1 MYRFDLV
8 SHTLSSR
15 EKHVTPTQK
24 AITIVAGLPR
34 SGTSL
39 MMQMLDA
46 GGMPVLTD
54 QIRQPDDD
62 NPRGYYEFEAV
73 KKVKEE
79 PAWLER
85 APGHAVKMVYRLLY
99 DLPGGFTYQVVFTRR
114 KLEEVVASQETMLQR
129 NGKGGSELDEAQL
142 VAIYRRQLEQFDAWI
157 ESRPNF
163 SIFYVDHHDVLDD
176 TERVAHE
183 LNQFLGGQLDV
194 EAMTRVPDRSLHRQ
208 KR

>member
-1 MYRFDLV
+1 MNHKMQ
-8 SHTLSSR
+8 S
-15 EKHVTPTQK
+15 P
-24 AITIVAGLPR
+24 ITIVAGLPR

-73 KKVKEE
+73 KTVKEE
-79 PAWLER
+79 PDWLEQ

-99 DLPGGFTYQVVFTRR
+99 DLPAGYAYRVVFTRR

-129 NGKGGSELDEAQL
+129 NGKGASAVDEAQL
-142 VAIYRRQLEQFDAWI
+142 VDIYRRQLQQFDAWI

-163 SIFYVDHHDVLDD
+163 SILYVDHHEVLAD
-176 TERVAHE
+176 TERVARE
-183 LNQFLGGQLDV
+183 LNQFLGGQLNE
-194 EAMTRVPDRSLHRQ
+194 EAMIRVPDRSLHRQ

>member
-1 MYRFDLV
+1 M
-8 SHTLSSR
+8 
-15 EKHVTPTQK
+15 TPTQRP
-24 AITIVAGLPR
+24 ITIVAGLPR

-46 GGMPVLTD
+46 GGIPVLTD

-73 KKVKEE
+73 KTVKEE

-99 DLPGGFTYQVVFTRR
+99 DLPGGYTYQVVFTRR
-114 KLEEVVASQETMLQR
+114 KLEEVIASQETMLRR
-129 NGKGGSELDEAQL
+129 NGKGAGGLKEEQL
-142 VAIYRRQLEQFDAWI
+142 VDIYRRQLLQFDAWI
-157 ESRPNF
+157 EGRPNF
-163 SIFYVDHHDVLDD
+163 SVLYVNHHEVLND
-176 TERVAHE
+176 TERVARDV
-183 LNQFLGGQLDV
+183 NQFLGGDLDV
-194 EAMTRVPDRSLHRQ
+194 AAMIRVPDRSLHRQ

>member
-1 MYRFDLV
+1 
-8 SHTLSSR
+8 
-15 EKHVTPTQK
+15 VTPTQRP
-24 AITIVAGLPR
+24 ITIVAGLPR

-46 GGMPVLTD
+46 GGIPVLTD

-73 KKVKEE
+73 KTVKEE

-99 DLPGGFTYQVVFTRR
+99 DLPGGYTYQVVFTGR
-114 KLEEVVASQETMLQR
+114 KLEEVIASQETMLRR
-129 NGKGGSELDEAQL
+129 NGKGAGGLKEEQL
-142 VAIYRRQLEQFDAWI
+142 VDIYRRQLLQFDAWI
-157 ESRPNF
+157 EGRPNF
-163 SIFYVDHHDVLDD
+163 SVLYVDHHEVLND
-176 TERVAHE
+176 TERVARDV
-183 LNQFLGGQLDV
+183 NQFLGGDLDV
-194 EAMTRVPDRSLHRQ
+194 AAMIRVPDRSLHRQ

>member
-1 MYRFDLV
+1 
-8 SHTLSSR
+8 
-15 EKHVTPTQK
+15 
-24 AITIVAGLPR
+24 
-34 SGTSL
+34 
-39 MMQMLDA
+39 MLDA

-73 KKVKEE
+73 KTVKDE
-79 PAWLER
+79 PAWLEQ

-99 DLPGGFTYQVVFTRR
+99 DLPAVYTYRVVFTRR

-129 NGKGGSELDEAQL
+129 NGKDASAVDEAQL
-142 VAIYRRQLEQFDAWI
+142 VDIYRRQLKQFDAWI

-163 SIFYVDHHDVLDD
+163 SILYVEHHEVLAD

-183 LNQFLGGQLDV
+183 LNQFLGGQLDE
-194 EAMTRVPDRSLHRQ
+194 EAMARVPDRSLHRQ

>member
-1 MYRFDLV
+1 M
-8 SHTLSSR
+8 
-15 EKHVTPTQK
+15 TPTQRP
-24 AITIVAGLPR
+24 ITIVAGLPR

-73 KKVKEE
+73 KTVKEE

-99 DLPGGFTYQVVFTRR
+99 DLPGGYTYQAVFTRR
-114 KLEEVVASQETMLQR
+114 KLEEVIASQETMLRR
-129 NGKGGSELDEAQL
+129 NGKGADGLKEEQL
-142 VAIYRRQLEQFDAWI
+142 VDIYRRQLLQFDAWI
-157 ESRPNF
+157 EGRPNF
-163 SIFYVDHHDVLDD
+163 SVLYVDHHEVLND
-176 TERVAHE
+176 TERVARDV
-183 LNQFLGGQLDV
+183 NQFLGGDLDV
-194 EAMTRVPDRSLHRQ
+194 AAMIRVPDRSLHRQ

>member
-1 MYRFDLV
+1 
-8 SHTLSSR
+8 
-15 EKHVTPTQK
+15 VTPTQRP
-24 AITIVAGLPR
+24 ITIVAGLPR

-73 KKVKEE
+73 KTVKEE

-99 DLPGGFTYQVVFTRR
+99 DLPGGYTYQAVFTRR
-114 KLEEVVASQETMLQR
+114 KLEEVIASQETMLRR
-129 NGKGGSELDEAQL
+129 NGKGADGLKEEQL
-142 VAIYRRQLEQFDAWI
+142 VDIYRRQLLQFDAWI
-157 ESRPNF
+157 EGRPNF
-163 SIFYVDHHDVLDD
+163 SVLYVDHHEVLND
-176 TERVAHE
+176 TERVARDV
-183 LNQFLGGQLDV
+183 NQFLGGDLDV
-194 EAMTRVPDRSLHRQ
+194 AAMIRVPDRSLHRQ